1 MSGACFVPLLPRNF
15 HRHRCHEPRYNTKE
29 REKKLM
35 SFFSPWLPVLPSLRT
50 REKTHHDGSFSTRQD
65 WMGKRVRLWER
76 EQRLQERNERR
87 VALDPTDVRV
97 HRRGRLD
104 PAPSNYDGFTA
115 IQERKNHEPVPVVSM
130 GVVPGLHMPTTHPSH
145 PQTRHR
151 INPNQRQAIHE
162 ER

>member
-1 MSGACFVPLLPRNF
+1 MGNPVP
-15 HRHRCHEPRYNTKE
+15 
-29 REKKLM
+29 
-35 SFFSPWLPVLPSLRT
+35 V
-50 REKTHHDGSFSTRQD
+50 G
-65 WMGKRVRLWER
+65 VWER

-87 VALDPTDVRV
+87 VALDPSVVRV

-104 PAPSNYDGFTA
+104 PTPSNCDGFTA

-130 GVVPGLHMPTTHPSH
+130 GVVKCLHLPTTHPSH

-151 INPNQRQAIHE
+151 NNPNQGQAIHE